1 MKPVS
6 DMEDPHLP
14 AKATEFDSGTS
25 SVCSG
30 YLEEEEEVRNNDAVK
45 KLIKPDNIAIKKL
58 LNFDEVILIN
68 F

>member
-1 MKPVS
+1 MKPLS

-45 KLIKPDNIAIKKL
+45 KLIKPDNLAITKL